1 MAQVILFPS
10 QNISSDVIPDPL
22 ETLLVDKIEDSDIQ
36 LNVSLGLG
44 SSNLVINLNN
54 VEIDNLDLEYSINGV
69 DWFSSNI
76 FEIDESGNYT
86 AYIRDKFG
94 CSHTKQFDVDEIKG
108 REDYLEIPKSN
119 AIPFVLIQ
127 SIDEEKTFNNDENL
141 FQCDNLSPFAYSEDV
156 LFQKKD
162 RPALQIKSSYK
173 TLEVYLRREDE
184 TQQEILMSK
193 KSSNLSKFE
202 KLDCVAYSHSSERLA
217 VYFQSGNTYNESGI
231 VNGTHELQ
239 GNLPDFARIGN
250 YVEIDNLGTF
260 QISSIL
266 IDYDINKKII
276 IFEEEYTDE
285 QIETSA
291 SSIYDILPFEIYEHY
306 FDFKNLEEG
315 YYDVYVKA
323 TSNSGLVKEYLSENI
338 FIKENHEQTFSI
350 HYYGSDNKDLF
361 YKYGLINQLR
371 AKYSDLE
378 RYIKDESEI
387 NVNDDLAQLIKSFLN
402 FGYKFSFENLTT
414 KQLDILTT
422 AFSSESVFVNG
433 IGYIKDGSP
442 TPEKTENTN
451 IYNLE
456 MNMLKTNFELNL
468 ENPRVSLID
477 FLIPNTIPVI

>member
-1 MAQVILFPS
+1 MQTIKFPS

-22 ETLLVDKIEDSDIQ
+22 ETLLVDKIENSDIQ

-44 SSNLVINLNN
+44 TASLVINLNN
-54 VEIDNLDLEYSINGV
+54 VEISNLGLEYSINGV
-69 DWFSSNI
+69 DWFLTSV
-76 FEIDESGNYT
+76 FEIDESGTYT

-94 CSHTKQFDVDEIKG
+94 CSHTKQFNVAEIKG
-108 REDYLEIPKSN
+108 REDYFEIPKSN

-127 SIDEEKTFNNDENL
+127 SIDEERTFNNDENL

-162 RPALQIKSSYK
+162 RPSLQIKSNYK
-173 TLEVYLRREDE
+173 TLEVYLRKEDE

-202 KLDCVAYSHSSERLA
+202 KLDCIAYSHSSNRLA
-217 VYFQSGNTYNESGI
+217 VYFESGNTYNESGI
-231 VNGTHELQ
+231 VNGTHDLQ

-276 IFEEEYTDE
+276 IFEEEYIDE

-291 SSIYDILPFEIYEHY
+291 SSIYDILPFEVYEHY
-306 FDFKNLEEG
+306 FNFKDLEEG
-315 YYDVYVKA
+315 YYDIYIKA
-323 TSNSGLVKEYLSENI
+323 TSSSGFVKEYLSENI
-338 FIKENHEQTFSI
+338 FIKENHEQTISI
-350 HYYGSDNKDLF
+350 HYYGSENKDLF

-371 AKYSDLE
+371 VRYSDLE

-387 NVNDDLAQLIKSFLN
+387 NINDDLAQLIKSFVN
-402 FGYKFSFENLTT
+402 FGYEFNFEDLTT
-414 KQLDILTT
+414 KQLDILILCL
-422 AFSSESVFVNG
+422 SSESVFING
-433 IGYIKDGSP
+433 IGYIKDSSP
-442 TPEKTENTN
+442 SYEKIKNTN
-451 IYNLE
+451 IYNLKAR
-456 MNMLKTNFELNL
+456 MLKTNFKLNL
-468 ENPRVSLID
+468 SNPRLSLLD
-477 FLIPNTIPVI
+477 FLIPIYIPTT